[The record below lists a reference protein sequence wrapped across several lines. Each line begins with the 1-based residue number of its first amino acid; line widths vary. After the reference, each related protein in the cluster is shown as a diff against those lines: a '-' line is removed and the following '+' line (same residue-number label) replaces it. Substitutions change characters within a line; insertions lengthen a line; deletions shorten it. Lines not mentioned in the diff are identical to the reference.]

1 MQTLTRTISIALLG
15 ASLSLGVAAYAQAP
29 ATPAAAAPAPAA
41 KPKNWN
47 APAGKIY
54 AQKLADD
61 IKAKHPELISVT
73 LQGTPPDAAE
83 KTYTMF
89 AGSFP
94 ERIGNKSDADDV
106 EVIVKGVTI
115 LDPRTK
121 RNDPE
126 KKFVILTPLKD
137 KAGENIG
144 LMVLA
149 YKNHGKDA
157 KSDEAFYKASQK
169 LRDDTAKQIPSFKA
183 LFEPAK

>member
-1 MQTLTRTISIALLG
+1 MKNPARFIAAAVIG
-15 ASLSLGVAAYAQAP
+15 ASFALSTTAALAQAP
-29 ATPAAAAPAPAA
+29 A
-41 KPKNWN
+41 KPKNWA
-47 APAGKIY
+47 APQGKIY
-54 AQKLADD
+54 AQKIADD

-73 LQGTPPDAAE
+73 LQGTPPGAPE

-94 ERIGNKSDADDV
+94 ERIGNQSDPDDV

-137 KAGENIG
+137 AKGENVG

-169 LRDDTAKQIPSFKA
+169 LRDDTAKHIPSFKA
-183 LFEPAK
+183 LFDPAK

>member
-1 MQTLTRTISIALLG
+1 MKTLIRTIGTSLLG
-15 ASLSLGVAAYAQAP
+15 ASLALGALSLYAQAP
-29 ATPAAAAPAPAA
+29 AAPAA
-41 KPKNWN
+41 KPKNWT
-47 APAGKIY
+47 APQGKIF
-54 AQKLADD
+54 AQQLADD

-94 ERIGNKSDADDV
+94 ERIGNKSDPDDV

-121 RNDPE
+121 RSDPE

-137 KAGENIG
+137 KTGENIG

-157 KSDEAFYKASQK
+157 RSDEAFYKASQQ
-169 LRDDTAKQIPSFKA
+169 LRDETSRRIPSFKA